1 MFDFLDTAAQSAGGL
16 VAGRDYSA
24 PTAEQPQMCTPEDA
38 GPLGGIPGIGQTI
51 GDFGRGL
58 AEEGLSGLL
67 DPSGMLD
74 RQAAQRELA
83 TMFNVVNPEDM
94 VCSPD
99 NPNPAVA
106 GNTVSP
112 EEFRRIA
119 HTYSDI
125 RMGRS
130 DIALNTAGMSDEDAA
145 RFRGETMGDI
155 GNLLQTESGRDLI
168 NGLAYQPDDHTTT
181 INLRTDAAG
190 NRDNSNAEGGA
201 TAAAAPG
208 SWADGV
214 GTNAEVNYVPGP
226 DGGIVQPGRPD
237 NWLPMRSD
245 VTLFHELTHAH
256 HAAYGTMDQ
265 TTLDATNAHADD
277 VNQMGL
283 EYQAVGLG
291 DYHGDHMSENSYR
304 AERAAIG
311 ATGVGTR
318 TGDVEMPQ
326 RGTYVWHDPP
336 APTAGP

>member
-1 MFDFLDTAAQSAGGL
+1 VLDFLDTAARSVGGL
-16 VAGRDYSA
+16 FGGRDWSA
-24 PTAEQPQMCTPEDA
+24 PTADQPQMSTPEDA
-38 GPLGGIPGIGQTI
+38 GPLGGLPGIGQMV

-58 AEEGLSGLL
+58 SEEGLTGLL

-94 VCSPD
+94 VSTPD
-99 NPNPAVA
+99 NPNPVA

-125 RMGRS
+125 RMDRS
-130 DIALNTAGMSDEDAA
+130 DIGLDTAGMSPEDAA

-155 GNLLQTESGRDLI
+155 GNLMQTESGRELI

-190 NRDNSNAEGGA
+190 NRDNSNAEGGSA
-201 TAAAAPG
+201 PGSTPG

-214 GTNAEVNYVPGP
+214 GTNAAVTYVPGA

-256 HAAYGTMDQ
+256 HAAYGTLDQ
-265 TTLDATNAHADD
+265 TQLDATNAHADD
-277 VNQMGL
+277 VNQWGL

-291 DYHGDHMSENSYR
+291 DFHGDRLTENTYRRER
-304 AERAAIG
+304 AEIG

-318 TGDVEMPQ
+318 TGDVGMPQ

-336 APTAGP
+336 PPPGP

>member
-1 MFDFLDTAAQSAGGL
+1 MFLDTATRGVGGL
-16 VAGRDYSA
+16 FAGRDYSA
-24 PTAEQPQMCTPEDA
+24 PTADQPQMCTPDDA

-58 AEEGLSGLL
+58 ADEGLAGLL
-67 DPSGMLD
+67 DPAGMLD

-119 HTYSDI
+119 RTYSDI

-130 DIALNTAGMSDEDAA
+130 DIALNTAGMSPEDATQ
-145 RFRGETMGDI
+145 FRGETMGDI
-155 GNLLQTESGRDLI
+155 GNLLQTESGRELI
-168 NGLAYQPDDHTTT
+168 NSLAYQPDDHTTT

-190 NRDNSNAEGGA
+190 NRDNSNAEGGS
-201 TAAAAPG
+201 APGSVAG

-214 GTNAEVNYVPGP
+214 GTNAAVTYVPG
-226 DGGIVQPGRPD
+226 DQGGIVQPGRPD
-237 NWLPMRSD
+237 AWLPMRSD
-245 VTLFHELTHAH
+245 VTLFHELTHAR
-256 HAAYGTMDQ
+256 HAAYGTLDQ
-265 TTLDATNAHADD
+265 TQLDATHGDD
-277 VNQMGL
+277 AGQWGL
-283 EYQAVGLG
+283 EHQAVGLG
-291 DYHGDHMSENSYR
+291 DYAHDHDTENGYR

-311 ATGVGTR
+311 RTGIGTR
-318 TGDVEMPQ
+318 DTGGVRDVDMPQ
-326 RGTYVWHDPP
+326 RTTYVWHDPP
-336 APTAGP
+336 PPAGP